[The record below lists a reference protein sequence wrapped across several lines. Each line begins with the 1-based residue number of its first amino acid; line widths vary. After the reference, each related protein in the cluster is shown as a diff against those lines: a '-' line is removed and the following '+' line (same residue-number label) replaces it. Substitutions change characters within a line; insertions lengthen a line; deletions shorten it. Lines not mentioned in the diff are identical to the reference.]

1 MYDYKYEPHHII
13 FMIDNKSFFASC
25 EALRLGLNPMTVCL
39 AVISRQEGSNWG
51 SGLIMAASPLAKKKY
66 GLHNVM
72 RARDLPS
79 KKEAPDLILVD
90 PHMNLYIKRSMQ
102 VLDIFR
108 KYAADEDI
116 HMYSIDEG
124 MIDMT
129 RSWHLFGNDPYY
141 VARKMQ
147 KDIHDTLGLY
157 TTCGIGEN
165 PILAKLAIDNSAKH
179 KKSMIAFW
187 HYIDVPDTI
196 WNISKLEDVW
206 GINTRT
212 ANHLRRIGI
221 NNMYELAHTDPAV
234 LKREFGIIGEQ
245 LFAESWGVDRS
256 IISHK
261 YHPKT
266 KSYGNSQVL
275 QRDYFD
281 QRQIEIVI
289 REVGEQVAARIRAH
303 NLRSACVN
311 LFIGYAFGEADYGD
325 HRGGFNVQKK
335 ITPTNVSHDLVK
347 VLLYLFRK
355 NWQGQAV
362 RCIGVNYSKLS
373 PDCSLQL
380 NILEDPELQLKRYK
394 LDHVVDQVRKKY
406 GFSSI
411 VKASSL
417 MPGATAIQR
426 SNLVGGHN
434 GGNAYE

>member
-1 MYDYKYEPHHII
+1 MYDYKYEPHRVI

-25 EALRLGLNPMTVCL
+25 EALRLGLNPMKVCL
-39 AVISRQEGSNWG
+39 AVISRQEGGNWG
-51 SGLIMAASPLAKKKY
+51 SGLIMAASPSAKKKY

-129 RSWHLFGNDPYY
+129 KSWRLFGDDPYY
-141 VARKMQ
+141 VARKIQ
-147 KDIHDTLGLY
+147 KDIHDALGLY

-165 PILAKLAIDNSAKH
+165 PILAKLAMDNSAKH

-187 HYIDVPDTI
+187 HYLDVPDTI
-196 WNISKLEDVW
+196 WNIPKLEDVW

-221 NNMYELAHTDPAV
+221 NNMYELAHTDPTV

-289 REVGEQVAARIRAH
+289 REIGEQVAARIRAH
-303 NLRSACVN
+303 NLRTECVN
-311 LFIGYAFGEADYGD
+311 LFIGYAFD
-325 HRGGFNVQKK
+325 
-335 ITPTNVSHDLVK
+335 
-347 VLLYLFRK
+347 
-355 NWQGQAV
+355 
-362 RCIGVNYSKLS
+362 
-373 PDCSLQL
+373 
-380 NILEDPELQLKRYK
+380 
-394 LDHVVDQVRKKY
+394 
-406 GFSSI
+406 
-411 VKASSL
+411 
-417 MPGATAIQR
+417 
-426 SNLVGGHN
+426 
-434 GGNAYE
+434 